1 MLYVMHIIQILDWLQ
16 KKKGK
21 FTSHD
26 TQNEILKLMAL
37 SVLREIAVN
46 LQRTELYTIMAD
58 ECADVGNRETSLVCM
73 HLRTL
78 LLQLLCQPSRTHW
91 LDYTWH

>member
-1 MLYVMHIIQILDWLQ
+1 MHIIQILDWLE

-26 TQNEILKLMAL
+26 IQNEILKLMAL

-46 LQRTELYTIMAD
+46 LQHTELYTIMAD
-58 ECADVGNRETSLVCM
+58 ECTDIGNHEQVTFTVLKSVCFSSKR
-73 HLRTL
+73 L
-78 LLQLLCQPSRTHW
+78 
-91 LDYTWH
+91 

>member
-1 MLYVMHIIQILDWLQ
+1 MHITQILDWLQ

-37 SVLREIAVN
+37 SVLWEIAVN
-46 LQRTELYTIMAD
+46 FQHTEFYTIMVD
-58 ECADVGNRETSLVCM
+58 ECTDIGNREQVTFTVLKSVCFSSKRLIFLTDGGSIQM
-73 HLRTL
+73 GG
-78 LLQLLCQPSRTHW
+78 
-91 LDYTWH
+91 